1 MKVSDGFS
9 KLKPS
14 VLMVIFNI
22 LSTIFLAL
30 AVKDLPISV
39 AYPIWTGIGAMGTVV
54 IGILAFNESKSFKKY
69 FFLTIILLGIIGLK
83 VV

>member
-9 KLKPS
+9 KLKPAI
-14 VLMVIFNI
+14 LMVIFNI

-39 AYPIWTGIGAMGTVV
+39 AYPIWTGIGAMGTVA
-54 IGILAFNESKSFKKY
+54 IGILAFNESKSFKNTS
-69 FFLTIILLGIIGLK
+69 F
-83 VV
+83 

>member
-1 MKVSDGFS
+1 
-9 KLKPS
+9 
-14 VLMVIFNI
+14 
-22 LSTIFLAL
+22 
-30 AVKDLPISV
+30 
-39 AYPIWTGIGAMGTVV
+39 V